1 VVIGNSWHEQ
11 TVFKEDLIM
20 KKKSVIASTL
30 ACFAVMSFLA
40 VAPSTAADTRLKPY
54 LMAEE
59 IASPWTEKF
68 QAVKQA
74 LTAAGFEIAGEYQF
88 QEGAAV
94 LVVTDEALKKAAA
107 ATDRGG
113 FGAAVRV
120 SLTNAAGKVQVAY
133 TNPAW
138 MANVYRMSADLA
150 DVAARLGTALGA
162 GVPFGSKDGLT
173 AAQLRSYHY
182 MVTMP
187 YFTDQEVLA
196 THASYAEALER
207 VEKGLAQS
215 KQVRRISRIDI
226 PGKEQSLFSV
236 AIIEGSGSDATV
248 MKATDTRAQRH
259 TAHLPYDFLVSGGK
273 VVMLH
278 GKFRIAQSFPDLTMG
293 TFMKISGAPA
303 AIEQAIKGAVR

>member
-1 VVIGNSWHEQ
+1 MGRKVA
-11 TVFKEDLIM
+11 
-20 KKKSVIASTL
+20 IARAL
-30 ACFAVMSFLA
+30 ACLLAASFLA
-40 VAPSTAADTRLKPY
+40 GAPASAADAPLKPY

-59 IASPWTEKF
+59 SSSAFAEKLA
-68 QAVKQA
+68 AVKQA
-74 LTAAGFEIAGEYQF
+74 LTAAGFEIAGEYLVR
-88 QEGAAV
+88 EEAAV
-94 LVVTDEALKKAAA
+94 LVVTGDALKKAAA

-120 SLTNAAGKVQVAY
+120 SLTGAAGKVQVAY

-138 MANVYRMSADLA
+138 MANAYRMGTDLA
-150 DVAARLGTALGA
+150 DVAATLDAALGA

-173 AAQLRSYHY
+173 AEQLRSYHY
-182 MVTMP
+182 MVMMP

-196 THASYAEALER
+196 THASYAEAIEKS
-207 VEKGLAQS
+207 EKGLAQS
-215 KQVRRISRIDI
+215 KAVRLISRIDI

-236 AIIEGSGSDATV
+236 AILEGPGSDANV
-248 MKATDTRAQRH
+248 MKATDTAPQRH
-259 TAHLPYDFLVSGGK
+259 TAHLPYEFLVSGGK

-303 AIEQAIKGAVR
+303 GIEKAIKGAVR

>member
-1 VVIGNSWHEQ
+1 MG
-11 TVFKEDLIM
+11 
-20 KKKSVIASTL
+20 KKSAIASTL

-40 VAPSTAADTRLKPY
+40 AAPSKAVDTPLKPY
-54 LMAEE
+54 LLAEE
-59 IASPWTEKF
+59 FTGPWAEKF
-68 QAVKQA
+68 DAVKQA
-74 LTAAGFEIAGEYQF
+74 LTAAGFEIAGEYLF

-120 SLTNAAGKVQVAY
+120 SLTNAAGKVQIAY

-138 MANVYRMSADLA
+138 MASAYRMGADLA

-173 AAQLRSYHY
+173 AEQLRSYHY
-182 MVTMP
+182 MVMMP

-196 THASYAEALER
+196 THASYAEALEK

-215 KQVRRISRIDI
+215 KEVRRVSRIDI

-236 AIIEGSGSDATV
+236 AILDGPGSDATV
-248 MKATDTRAQRH
+248 MKATDTAPQRH
-259 TAHLPYDFLVSGGK
+259 TAHLPYEFLVSGGK

-303 AIEQAIKGAVR
+303 AIEDAIKGALR

>member
-1 VVIGNSWHEQ
+1 ME
-11 TVFKEDLIM
+11 M
-20 KKKSVIASTL
+20 KSAIASAL
-30 ACFAVMSFLA
+30 ACCSVVSFLA
-40 VAPSTAADTRLKPY
+40 AAPSPAADGSLKPY
-54 LMAEE
+54 VMAEE
-59 IASPWTEKF
+59 AASPWTEKF
-68 QAVKQA
+68 QGVKQA

-94 LVVTDEALKKAAA
+94 LVVTSAALKKAAA
-107 ATDRGG
+107 ASDRGG

-120 SLTNAAGKVQVAY
+120 SLTSVAGKVQVAY

-138 MANVYRMSADLA
+138 MANAYRMGADLA
-150 DVAARLGTALGA
+150 DVAAQLGAALGA
-162 GVPFGSKDGLT
+162 GAPFGSRDGLT

-182 MVTMP
+182 MVMMP

-196 THASYAEALER
+196 THASYVAAIEK

-215 KQVRRISRIDI
+215 KGVRRISRIDI
-226 PGKEQSLFSV
+226 PGKEESLFSV
-236 AIIEGSGSDATV
+236 AILEGDGSDAAV
-248 MKATDTRAQRH
+248 MKATDTAAQRH
-259 TAHLPYDFLVSGGK
+259 TAYLPYDFLVSGGK

-303 AIEQAIKGAVR
+303 GIEKAIKDAVR